1 MLRAVRSGCEGGTGS
16 GGARHGSSMRGPAVA
31 DRPLLVS
38 LGLLR
43 RERVGCEDRHGVGIG
58 GSWFGWREGV
68 NGGEN
73 GKAPQRCVRWGWVSF
88 EREAEPRRVF
98 PGVFSRAVELIQCM
112 E

>member
-1 MLRAVRSGCEGGTGS
+1 M
-16 GGARHGSSMRGPAVA
+16 
-31 DRPLLVS
+31 
-38 LGLLR
+38 
-43 RERVGCEDRHGVGIG
+43 
-58 GSWFGWREGV
+58 
-68 NGGEN
+68 GGEN